1 MTQLT
6 NKEDRMQ
13 GIEMKAIHTNW
24 EKPYVR
30 GISKRGRMYSTT
42 RYTYDVGVV
51 EENDGTSEFRKIA
64 TVSSRNEL
72 KRVIK
77 RMKYANWVIER
88 SEPTETTLEEQDTN

>member
-51 EENDGTSEFRKIA
+51 
-64 TVSSRNEL
+64 
-72 KRVIK
+72 IK